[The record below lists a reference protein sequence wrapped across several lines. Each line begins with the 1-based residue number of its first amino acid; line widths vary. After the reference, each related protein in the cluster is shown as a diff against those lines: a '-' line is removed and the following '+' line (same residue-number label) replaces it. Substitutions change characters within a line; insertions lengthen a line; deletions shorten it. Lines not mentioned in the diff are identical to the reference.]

1 MQDAYILGMNVL
13 GERVPCGAWHP
24 KYSGFAKNPT
34 QYAAERYVQYALGV
48 VRDLRGAGQI
58 TREESIRA
66 RAEIFDFRS
75 GVLYHVKPG
84 EPVSMTVSL
93 DSPATYSVEIW
104 VMPV

>member
-1 MQDAYILGMNVL
+1 MQKDYILGMNVR
-13 GERVPCGAWHP
+13 GELVPCGAWRP
-24 KYSGFAKNPT
+24 NYAGFAKNPT
-34 QYAAERYVQYALGV
+34 QYAAERYVQYALGI
-48 VRDLRGAGQI
+48 VRDLRGSGQI

-75 GVLYHVKPG
+75 GVLYHVAPG

-93 DSPATYSVEIW
+93 DAPSNYDVEIW